1 MLEGL
6 SEIREL
12 APALCVNSHSERNLV
27 AVVSH
32 SIIPAILM
40 GLEKKASES
49 LCKVVPL
56 QLFS

>member
-1 MLEGL
+1 MLEGV
-6 SEIREL
+6 SEIRKL
-12 APALCVNSHSERNLV
+12 APALCVNSHSEKNLV

-32 SIIPAILM
+32 RVIPAILM
-40 GLEKKASES
+40 GLEKKASER